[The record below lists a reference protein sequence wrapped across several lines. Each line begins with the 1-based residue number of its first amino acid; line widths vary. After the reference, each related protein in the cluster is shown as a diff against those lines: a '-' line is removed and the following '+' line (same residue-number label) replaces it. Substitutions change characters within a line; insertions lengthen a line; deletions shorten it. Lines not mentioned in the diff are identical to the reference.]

1 MEIRLIDFNNLQI
14 FVLIVIIEEL
24 LRHNGISIDL
34 ILLDLFTLLNV
45 LRFVL
50 KQLTGKNR
58 LSHNRLL
65 LDWALRLGFQC
76 DLRIMCGSCNNSCT
90 KDLSELWMII
100 PTLRVDIMSLHILTI
115 NSTSNGRIG
124 ISVSVRVKSG
134 LTKIGRDSRIRQPSA
149 HMLHLMNLM
158 LDVFQLFGSLC
169 SLLLVCLISLLQF
182 HLFLRLLFFLTLFD
196 LQSST
201 VLRTV
206 RHCTIRE
213 HLVTQRF

>member
-1 MEIRLIDFNNLQI
+1 M
-14 FVLIVIIEEL
+14 
-24 LRHNGISIDL
+24 RHNGISIDL

-58 LSHNRLL
+58 LPHNRLL

-76 DLRIMCGSCNNSCT
+76 DLRIVSGSCDNSCT
-90 KDLSELWMII
+90 KDLSELWMVIA
-100 PTLRVDIMSLHILTI
+100 TLRVDIMSFHILTI
-115 NSTSNGRIG
+115 NSASNGRIG
-124 ISVSVRVKSG
+124 ISVTVRVKSG

-149 HMLHLMNLM
+149 HMLHLMDLM
-158 LDVFQLFGSLC
+158 LDVLQLFGSLS
-169 SLLLVCLISLLQF
+169 SLLLDCLISLLQF
-182 HLFLRLLFFLTLFD
+182 HLFLRLFFFLALFN

-206 RHCTIRE
+206 RHSTIRK
-213 HLVTQRF
+213 HLVAERF